1 MNGILFLDKR
11 LQMKTCTKCRES
23 KPLDEFYNHK
33 GRKDGK
39 SEACKDCNKSLCKER
54 YLKKIGGKYSRPLLT
69 DEGRDEEKK
78 MFLKGKKEC
87 TKCKEVKLLNE
98 FKSDKNKK
106 NGYSSWCKEC
116 HKQAHRNWRK
126 NNMQKKKLMDKD
138 YYIRNREKIIKQVNE
153 RQKNDPNRK
162 EYMKKYAEE
171 NSTKISEY
179 KADYQRDKRSNDP
192 FYNFKSILSAS
203 TFKAFYN
210 RGYSK
215 TSKTAKLLGCEW
227 ETVKQHIERQF
238 TKGMTWDNQGEW
250 HVDHII
256 PLASANTEEELIK
269 LCHYTNLQPLWAKD
283 NLSKSDKMPE

>member
-1 MNGILFLDKR
+1 
-11 LQMKTCTKCRES
+11 MKTCTKCRES

-39 SEACKDCNKSLCKER
+39 SEVCKDCDKLLHKER
-54 YLKKIGGKYSRPLLT
+54 YLKKIGGKYSRPILT

-78 MFLKGKKEC
+78 MLLKGKKEC

-116 HKQAHRNWRK
+116 HKQAVRNWRK
-126 NNMQKKKLMDKD
+126 DNMQKKKLMDKD
-138 YYIRNREKIIKQVNE
+138 YYIKNREKIIKQVNE
-153 RQKNDPNRK
+153 RQKNDPLRK

-192 FYNFKSILSAS
+192 FYNFKSSLSAR
-203 TFKAFYN
+203 TYKAFYY

-283 NLSKSDKMPE
+283 NLSKSDKIPE